1 MPKAIL
7 HEPLWGQDGYKSQRL
22 DQLLMIPSNV
32 TFEMG
37 EILFTYLMKFLEN
50 WTSSSHTGASTSQLE
65 HRHSSV
71 TFLIEG
77 ATSTL
82 HLTKYKS
89 CAIYKNVRKEY

>member
-37 EILFTYLMKFLEN
+37 EILFTYLMKLLEN
-50 WTSSSHTGASTSQLE
+50 WTSSGHTGATTRQPRLRRQNGENMQPLSFVTLE
-65 HRHSSV
+65 
-71 TFLIEG
+71 L
-77 ATSTL
+77 L
-82 HLTKYKS
+82 P
-89 CAIYKNVRKEY
+89 